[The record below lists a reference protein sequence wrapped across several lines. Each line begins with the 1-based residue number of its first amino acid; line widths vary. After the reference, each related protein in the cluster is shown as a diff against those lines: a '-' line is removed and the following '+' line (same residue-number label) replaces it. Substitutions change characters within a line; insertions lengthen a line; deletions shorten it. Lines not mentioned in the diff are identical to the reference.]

1 MTKNKDRYK
10 KGGDRAGHAGSD
22 SFRPKKSLG
31 QNFLNDMNVVRK
43 ILFVAETGEND
54 AVIEVGP
61 GLGIMTRELAS
72 QAGLVAAVE
81 IDGSLMPKLMPLCDE
96 FPNVRIIN
104 KDILRTDVKKEII
117 DDYITASGLRIDRIK
132 VVANLPYYITT
143 PIIMKFLE
151 DHSADVDSMVIMVQ
165 KEVAE
170 RMTAAPGGKDYGAM
184 TVTVNYYSRPEIQ
197 FTVPP
202 SCFTPRPGVDSA
214 VIKLTMRKEPPFELL
229 SEKFFFDVVRASFS
243 QRRKTLANALAN
255 APYVGVTRDA
265 VSEVLEA
272 MGKDPLAR
280 GETLSPEEF
289 GTLSNRLLKIRE

>member
-1 MTKNKDRYK
+1 MTRKSDNYK
-10 KGGDRAGHAGSD
+10 RGGNRAGHAGSEG
-22 SFRPKKSLG
+22 FRPKKSLG

-43 ILFVAETGEND
+43 ILFAAETGEKD

-61 GLGIMTRELAS
+61 GLGVMTRELAAR
-72 QAGLVAAVE
+72 AGLVAAVE
-81 IDGSLMPKLMPLCDE
+81 IDGSLMPVLLPLSEE

-104 KDILRTDVKKEII
+104 GDILKTDVKRDII
-117 DDYITASGLRIDRIK
+117 DGYIKASELPTDRIK

-151 DHSADVDSMVIMVQ
+151 ENAGDIDSMVVMVQ

-255 APYVGVTRDA
+255 APYIGVAREA

-272 MGKDPLAR
+272 MGKDPLSR

-289 GTLSNRLLKIRE
+289 GALSNRLLKLKE